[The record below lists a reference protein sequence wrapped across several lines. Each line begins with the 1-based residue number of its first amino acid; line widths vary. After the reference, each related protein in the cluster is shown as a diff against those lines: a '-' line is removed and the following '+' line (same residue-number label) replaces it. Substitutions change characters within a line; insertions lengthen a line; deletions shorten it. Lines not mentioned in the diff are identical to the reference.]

1 MHRIFIKDTQW
12 HNTLLLLSDEQT
24 HHLNTVIRIKKND
37 PLEIT
42 TTNKT
47 YQIIVRSIQKNKL
60 EFLINEET
68 THPKKEHRITL
79 IQALPKQDKFAEIIK
94 KCTELGIDEII
105 PVITERCLV
114 KAHNIKQENKLE
126 RWNKIALAA
135 SEQSKRTALPEIHP
149 IYALRELKEKIDLQ
163 KYDVKLVCWEEE
175 KKQTLKSLL
184 TENKNPRNI
193 LIFIGPEGGI
203 SQEEMSFLTQ
213 LNFQSVSISETILR
227 VENAAFLAIANILYA
242 SQS

>member
-1 MHRIFIKDTQW
+1 MHRIFIENAQC
-12 HNTLLLLSDEQT
+12 HNTQLLLSDEQT
-24 HHLNTVIRIKKND
+24 HHLNTVVRIKKND

-42 TTNKT
+42 TPSKT
-47 YQIIVRSIQKNKL
+47 YQITIRSIQKNKL
-60 EFLINEET
+60 EFLINKET
-68 THPKKEHRITL
+68 THPKKDQRITL

-114 KAHNIKQENKLE
+114 KTHNIKQENKLE

-149 IYALRELKEKIDLQ
+149 IYALRELKEKLTLQ
-163 KYDVKLVCWEEE
+163 NYDIKLVCWEEE
-175 KKQTLKSLL
+175 KKRTLKSLL
-184 TENKNPRNI
+184 DENKNPRNI

-203 SQEEMSFLTQ
+203 SQEEITFLTQ
-213 LNFQSVSISETILR
+213 LNFQSVSISKTILR
-227 VENAAFLAIANILYA
+227 VENAAFLAIANILYTY
-242 SQS
+242 QD